1 MAHGHARV
9 TSTAPPAAT
18 IAISVSDS
26 PDLALLGMGD
36 RHLHRAMNSLATYL
50 LSYGY
55 HLAYGGDL
63 RRGGFTEELFEI
75 ASRYDRR
82 PAGAEPAPSVTDY
95 LAWPVWTAIPRH
107 ELRELSDRLAGVA
120 RIVYLSRDGAELG
133 RLRYPSSPADPP
145 QVASALTAMR
155 IAMLHDADARIVLG
169 GRVAGYHGR
178 MPGVAEE
185 ALMSLHHHK
194 PLYVLGGFGGCA
206 RDIAYAMRLADPIVG
221 TPPPSWARLVDFTP
235 FAEDASSELNNGLD
249 TLENHTLAQTPYIQE
264 AIALVL
270 RGLSRLAKDA

>member
-1 MAHGHARV
+1 MTTTIAL
-9 TSTAPPAAT
+9 SAPT

-26 PDLALLGMGD
+26 PDLAMLGMAE
-36 RHLHRAMNSLATYL
+36 RHLHRAMNGLATYL

-75 ASRYDRR
+75 ASRYHQ
-82 PAGAEPAPSVTDY
+82 PAGTEQTPPVTDY

-107 ELRELSDRLAGVA
+107 ELRDLSDRLAGVA
-120 RIVYLSRDGAELG
+120 RIVYLSPDGAELD
-133 RLRYPSSPADPP
+133 RLRYPSSASEPP
-145 QVASALTAMR
+145 KVASALTAMR
-155 IAMLHDADARIVLG
+155 VTMTHDADARIVLG
-169 GRVAGYHGR
+169 GRVTGYSGR

-185 ALMSLHHHK
+185 ALISLQHHK

-206 RDIAYAMRLADPIVG
+206 RDIAYAMRLADPIG
-221 TPPPSWARLVDFTP
+221 ETSPPSWDRLNDFTSV
-235 FAEDASSELNNGLD
+235 AEDIGDLNNGLD
-249 TLENHTLAQTPYIQE
+249 EPENRALAQTPHIHD

-270 RGLSRLAKDA
+270 RGLQRLSRDRSHFPR